1 MSERPIGP
9 KTGDLARRVT
19 ERRVELGL
27 SQKEVAHRAC
37 MSWDYFEY
45 LERSS
50 DSALTDGAL
59 LRLALALDTTTEAL
73 AGGDLDRPPGRGR
86 AGTHAALRTLTQAQC
101 EAHLAAGGVG
111 RVVFST
117 ERGPV
122 ALPVNFAYESGY
134 VVFSTDESMASAIRA
149 EHLIGFEVDRID
161 EAMSGGWS
169 VMVTGRAQFV
179 ERAEVRQRLGSLHVE
194 AWAGGRR
201 DTLVRIEP
209 DALSGRVIVQG
220 SAAEPT

>member
-1 MSERPIGP
+1 MIDRPIGP
-9 KTGDLARRVT
+9 RTGDLARRVT

-27 SQKEVAHRAC
+27 SQKEVAHRAG

-45 LERSS
+45 LERSP
-50 DSALTDGAL
+50 DSALTDSAL

-73 AGGDLDRPPGRGR
+73 AGGEVDPAPGRGR
-86 AGTHAALRTLTQAQC
+86 AGTHAALRTLTQEQC

-111 RVVFST
+111 RIVCST

-122 ALPVNFAYESGY
+122 ALPVNFAYESGS

-149 EHLIGFEVDRID
+149 EHVIGFEIDRID
-161 EAMSGGWS
+161 EAVSGGWS
-169 VMVTGRAQFV
+169 VMVTGRAQCV
-179 ERAEVRQRLGSLHVE
+179 ERAEVRLRLDSLHVE
-194 AWAGGRR
+194 AWAGGPR
-201 DTLVRIEP
+201 DTLMRIEP

-220 SAAEPT
+220 SSAEQT

>member
-1 MSERPIGP
+1 MSERPTGP
-9 KTGDLARRVT
+9 QAGDLARRVT

-45 LERSS
+45 LERSP

-59 LRLALALDTTTEAL
+59 LRLAVALDTTTTAL
-73 AGGDLDRPPGRGR
+73 EGGDVDRPPGRGR
-86 AGTHAALRTLTQAQC
+86 AGTHAALRTLTQEQC

-117 ERGPV
+117 ERGPM
-122 ALPVNFAYESGY
+122 AFPVNFAYESGY
-134 VVFSTDESMASAIRA
+134 VVFNTDESMASAIRA
-149 EHLIGFEVDRID
+149 EHLVGFEVDYID

-179 ERAEVRQRLGSLHVE
+179 ERAEVRQRLESLHVE
-194 AWAGGRR
+194 PWAGGRR

-220 SAAEPT
+220 SAAEQP